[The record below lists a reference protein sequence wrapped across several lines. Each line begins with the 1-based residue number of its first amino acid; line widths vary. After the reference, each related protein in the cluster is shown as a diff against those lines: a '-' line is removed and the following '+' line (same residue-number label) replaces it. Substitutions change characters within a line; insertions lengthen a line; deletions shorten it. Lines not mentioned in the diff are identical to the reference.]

1 LENLEEYKKFKDE
14 KTVATEYNFLIES
27 ESKILLTGSSMNYE
41 DSWMLGFINGE
52 GSFTVN

>member
-27 ESKILLTGSSMNYE
+27 KILLTGSSMNYE
-41 DSWMLGFINGE
+41 DS
-52 GSFTVN
+52 